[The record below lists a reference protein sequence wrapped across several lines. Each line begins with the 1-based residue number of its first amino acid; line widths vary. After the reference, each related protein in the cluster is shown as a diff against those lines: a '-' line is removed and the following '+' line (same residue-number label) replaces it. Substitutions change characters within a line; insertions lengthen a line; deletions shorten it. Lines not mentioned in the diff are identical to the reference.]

1 MMLRRSV
8 VRCISSSNRMLWPI
22 RSISLTPI
30 RDTLDDQKPP
40 RELYD
45 MYTQKLYIDEL
56 LNKEGRRPFEAT
68 VEEPIIVK
76 KFFNSEVDN
85 QQMMYP
91 EIVPRMKLE
100 DLNAH
105 AEKVLEYLD
114 NNASFD
120 NKGFSNSMHEELKKM
135 NLYGYNIPTKFGGC
149 EYNETELLFVSEPE
163 GKYAEIA
170 LPLIAHRIACKNIN
184 DYGSEAQREKYLPK
198 LANGDLIATTAF
210 REWNKNDLVSLKTK
224 AEYDSDAKGWCLN
237 GEFV

>member
-1 MMLRRSV
+1 MMLS
-8 VRCISSSNRMLWPI
+8 RCAIRCVSSSYRIIGPS

-30 RDTLDDQKPP
+30 RYTLDDKRPP

-45 MYTQKLYIDEL
+45 IYTQKLYIDEL
-56 LNKEGRRPFEAT
+56 LSKEGRRPFEAT

-76 KFFNSEVDN
+76 KFFVSEVDN

-91 EIVPRMKLE
+91 ELIPRMKLE
-100 DLNAH
+100 DLNAQ
-105 AEKVLEYLD
+105 AEKVFEYLI

-120 NKGFSNSMHEELKKM
+120 DKGFSDSMHEEFKKM
-135 NLYGYNIPTKFGGC
+135 NLYGYNVPTKFGGC

-184 DYGSEAQREKYLPK
+184 EYGSNAQREKYLPK

-210 REWNKNDLVSLKTK
+210 KEWNKDDLASLKTK
-224 AEYDSDAKGWCLN
+224 AEFDSDEKGWCLN
-237 GEFV
+237 GKYV